1 MLAYSTMVM
10 DKVSNDQSLEHTE
23 LLQLQ
28 SDLHLLNKM
37 SVQDYKM
44 IAEWAVSQLLSNE
57 LNKLNGI
64 ESVQFM
70 VQNGV
75 RRRGV

>member
-57 LNKLNGI
+57 LNTLNGI

-75 RRRGV
+75 RR

>member
-28 SDLHLLNKM
+28 SDIHLLNM
-37 SVQDYKM
+37 LSTEDYKM
-44 IAEWAVSQLLSNE
+44 IAEWAVSQLLSVE
-57 LNKLNGI
+57 LNALNNIQSIQTGGQD
-64 ESVQFM
+64 ELQL
-70 VQNGV
+70 
-75 RRRGV
+75 

>member
-10 DKVSNDQSLEHTE
+10 DKVSNEQSLEHTE

-28 SDLHLLNKM
+28 SDLHLLNRM

-44 IAEWAVSQLLSNE
+44 IAEWAVSQLLSVQ
-57 LNKLNGI
+57 LNALNNIQSIQTGGQ
-64 ESVQFM
+64 E
-70 VQNGV
+70 
-75 RRRGV
+75 R

>member
-10 DKVSNDQSLEHTE
+10 DKVSNEQSLEHTE

-28 SDLHLLNKM
+28 SDLHLLNRM

-44 IAEWAVSQLLSNE
+44 IAEWAVSQLLSVQLNTLDNIQSIQTGGQDE
-57 LNKLNGI
+57 LQL
-64 ESVQFM
+64 
-70 VQNGV
+70 
-75 RRRGV
+75 

>member
-57 LNKLNGI
+57 LNTLNGI